1 MLFQVL
7 LDIIVFLIKYVVR
20 VVFALAAVP
29 FGVFMLLNKMFPVF
43 SHDLDFWFWSVF
55 SILTIIGFFLLWKPI
70 LWIMGAL
77 SVLGEG
83 NE

>member
-7 LDIIVFLIKYVVR
+7 LDIIVFFIKYVVR

-29 FGVFMLLNKMFPVF
+29 FGVFMLLNEMFPAF
-43 SHDLDFWFWSVF
+43 SQGLDFWFWSAF
-55 SILTIIGFFLLWKPI
+55 SVLSLIGFVLLWKPI

-77 SVLGEG
+77 SVLGAG
-83 NE
+83 NG

>member
-7 LDIIVFLIKYVVR
+7 LDIIVFFIKYVVR

-29 FGVFMLLNKMFPVF
+29 FGVFMLLNEMFPAF
-43 SHDLDFWFWSVF
+43 SQGLDFWFWLAFSVL
-55 SILTIIGFFLLWKPI
+55 SLIGFVLLWKPI

-77 SVLGEG
+77 SVLGVG